1 MEQGLFRKV
10 ILIEHFSH
18 SLINFCSKTSKTP
31 WVVIFNSGMTGKARN
46 DSVPKGAASGHP
58 SACAARLT
66 SSSSRADLIGL
77 IERQQAGDRQRQDRL
92 HVTRRGGDE
101 TAAVF
106 REGSSTDEHV
116 ARIGTSNDQ
125 VVRIVRD
132 G

>member
-1 MEQGLFRKV
+1 M

-58 SACAARLT
+58 SACCRPVDLFQLT
-66 SSSSRADLIGL
+66 RNLIGL

-106 REGSSTDEHV
+106 SQRVGWKGSGGG
-116 ARIGTSNDQ
+116 R
-125 VVRIVRD
+125 
-132 G
+132 